1 MKRFFILV
9 LIFSTSW
16 LANGQPSLVK
26 TEEGF
31 QLKAD
36 LMAGQYADATIQMQD
51 FEEVTY
57 VVQLHE
63 LASNDDYPAGV
74 NFKFANEEDTFF
86 ILLSFIKQP
95 SVTDAVI
102 MSTEFWLNDK
112 KLGEDIAAISEI
124 TDLGHLSLT
133 VKWSLDRL
141 DFTLNE
147 STNFHLNT
155 PIAITK
161 TSYSMQSSSG
171 IIDAK
176 THAKSEDS
184 RSE

>member
-57 VVQLHE
+57 VVSDQYRPL
-63 LASNDDYPAGV
+63 
-74 NFKFANEEDTFF
+74 
-86 ILLSFIKQP
+86 
-95 SVTDAVI
+95 
-102 MSTEFWLNDK
+102 
-112 KLGEDIAAISEI
+112 
-124 TDLGHLSLT
+124 
-133 VKWSLDRL
+133 
-141 DFTLNE
+141 
-147 STNFHLNT
+147 
-155 PIAITK
+155 
-161 TSYSMQSSSG
+161 
-171 IIDAK
+171 
-176 THAKSEDS
+176 
-184 RSE
+184 